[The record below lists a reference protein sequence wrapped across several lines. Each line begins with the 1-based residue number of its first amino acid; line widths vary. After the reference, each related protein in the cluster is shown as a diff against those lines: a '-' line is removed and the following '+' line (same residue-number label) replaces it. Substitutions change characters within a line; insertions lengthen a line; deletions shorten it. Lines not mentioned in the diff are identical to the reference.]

1 MEVDRSLRAARAVVF
16 AAACVGVSAGGHVWM
31 SGATIPA
38 FALLAA
44 VVTATVAGCG
54 LAGRE
59 RGFASI
65 AGLMLAGEFGLHLLF
80 TWAQHATAAPSSAM
94 WAMTGMNGMPG
105 MGMATAPTGGV
116 GRPGFATATSPMPDW
131 MSAHGSV
138 GMVAVH
144 AAAGL
149 VCAWWLWRGETAVF
163 RLLRTLAYRA
173 APLLV
178 LLLSP
183 LPPVMPDRGAAVPDG
198 REARSPA
205 TTRLLVHAVVRRG
218 PPAPVFCM

>member
-31 SGATIPA
+31 SDATIPA

-44 VVTATVAGCG
+44 VLTATVAGYG

-59 RGFASI
+59 RGFAPI
-65 AGLMLAGEFGLHLLF
+65 AGLMLAGELGLHVLF
-80 TWAQHATAAPSSAM
+80 TWAQHTTAASTPTTSAM
-94 WAMTGMNGMPG
+94 AGMGTPVAMDPMPG
-105 MGMATAPTGGV
+105 
-116 GRPGFATATSPMPDW
+116 W
-131 MSAHGSV
+131 MSAHGCV

-163 RLLRTLAYRA
+163 RLLRTLAHRA
-173 APLLV
+173 VLLLV
-178 LLLSP
+178 SLLSP
-183 LPPVMPDRGAAVPDG
+183 LPSVIADRAAAVPD
-198 REARSPA
+198 RRHARTPA
-205 TTRLLVHAVVRRG
+205 ATRLLVHAVVRRG